1 MAARESVKTKLNRL
15 RWHSK
20 QGEPVP
26 VNASA
31 LLRWSEAGIHFLLAS
46 VLTGAA
52 VFEEY
57 APWGVALVGA
67 AGSGT
72 CGAAALLGA
81 FDGILFSWA
90 LLHADC
96 P

>member
-31 LLRWSEAGIHFLLAS
+31 LLRCLEGDVKIEKCEM
-46 VLTGAA
+46 VDINT
-52 VFEEY
+52 
-57 APWGVALVGA
+57 
-67 AGSGT
+67 
-72 CGAAALLGA
+72 
-81 FDGILFSWA
+81 I
-90 LLHADC
+90 
-96 P
+96 